1 MRSRS
6 ILPSRSS
13 VALAFAFAIGA
24 ATSAQAVPSSSETVN
39 DITIYRQLGYAFGL
53 SNATPAGLF
62 GAFGGGGGGGGGA
75 GGFSGGTVPQF
86 NLGSGGGNLPMAPGG
101 GGGGAASAGGAAGG
115 GAGGAGAGG
124 AGAGG
129 AGGAGGFGGMIIP
142 PTPVLLPGAPIVE
155 GGAQGGGGP
164 SAQVGLAV
172 QVPDVGVSTL
182 GFGLTLAFFALAARR
197 QSNVRRIASVMPSK

>member
-62 GAFGGGGGGGGGA
+62 GAFGGGGGGGA

-101 GGGGAASAGGAAGG
+101 GGGGAAGAGG

-142 PTPVLLPGAPIVE
+142 PSPVLLPGAPIVE

-197 QSNVRRIASVMPSK
+197 QSSARRVASVMPSK